1 MLHHKLENTPL
12 EAPFPLLA
20 RFKRQVLPVLLVLFG
35 LFILLSAVGAL
46 TAMREI
52 YLELA
57 QRRAES
63 IARSAG
69 LDYPDLWNR
78 LMTSETAHEVNL
90 PSEAIAAIGKEVSEL
105 KLIGLKIYNTKG
117 RTLFSL
123 NPKDI
128 GKIESSET
136 IRNAL
141 DTGEGAIISKTVAQN
156 QEVYELYVPLT
167 GEDGET
173 KLVFELY
180 EPIQYLNAVLIRNAI
195 APVAVPTLLLLVL
208 IGLGYKLSSRAQ
220 RDINRRTEQIN
231 ALRQRLESLV
241 SRDAVDAV
249 RNAQGQAIASRR
261 KEETLFYSDIRDFTG
276 LSENHDPE
284 EVIHFLNDLMA
295 LQIDR
300 VKEHGGDVD
309 KMVGDALLV
318 RFSGED
324 KEESAVAAAE
334 AVQRAMR
341 KRNFERGIGIGLF
354 TGPVIAGAIGPED
367 RRDYTVIGDSVNISA
382 RLCSAAGA
390 GEVVMDEKTAQAVG
404 LDTENR
410 KETVAVKGRK
420 EMLEILRLK
429 P

>member
-1 MLHHKLENTPL
+1 MRHNKPEAIPL

-35 LFILLSAVGAL
+35 LFILLSGVGAL

-69 LDYPDLWNR
+69 LDYPELWST
-78 LMTSETAHEVNL
+78 LMTSETAHEVDL
-90 PSEAIAAIGKEVSEL
+90 PPDAVKAITKEVSEL
-105 KLIGLKIYNTKG
+105 ELIGLKIYNTKG

-123 NPKDI
+123 DAKDI
-128 GKIESSET
+128 GKIERSET
-136 IRNAL
+136 IREAL
-141 DTGEGAIISKTVAQN
+141 DSGKGAIISKTVAQN
-156 QEVYELYVPLT
+156 QEVYELYVPLI
-167 GEDGET
+167 GEDGKT

-195 APVAVPTLLLLVL
+195 APVAIPTLLLVVL

-220 RDINRRTEQIN
+220 RDIDRRTDQIN
-231 ALRQRLESLV
+231 ALRERLESLV

-249 RNAQGQAIASRR
+249 RNAEGRTIASRR

-276 LSENHDPE
+276 LSESHEPE

-324 KEESAVAAAE
+324 KEERAVAAAE

-367 RRDYTVIGDSVNISA
+367 RRDYTVIGDSVNVSA

-390 GEVVMDEKTAQAVG
+390 GEVVMDGKTAATAG
-404 LDTENR
+404 LETENR
-410 KETVAVKGRK
+410 KEPVAVKGRK
-420 EMLEILRLK
+420 EMLEILRLT

>member
-167 GEDGET
+167 GADGET

-180 EPIQYLNAVLIRNAI
+180 EPIQYLNTVLIRNAI

-220 RDINRRTEQIN
+220 RDIDRRTEQIN

-276 LSENHDPE
+276 LSENREPE

-390 GEVVMDEKTAQAVG
+390 GEVVMDEKTAQAAG